1 MFSRAPGT
9 RQKSRRRRANRLR
22 RSDPAVLFLLIAL
35 MGAAISGATMVA
47 SRSPHWPAAIVT
59 DCSMPAYKTE
69 RPSCV
74 DNLALRPAVTPFK
87 GANAPPDALA
97 LEH

>member
-1 MFSRAPGT
+1 
-9 RQKSRRRRANRLR
+9 
-22 RSDPAVLFLLIAL
+22 
-35 MGAAISGATMVA
+35 MGAAISGATMLA
-47 SRSPHWPAAIVT
+47 STSPHWPAAIVT